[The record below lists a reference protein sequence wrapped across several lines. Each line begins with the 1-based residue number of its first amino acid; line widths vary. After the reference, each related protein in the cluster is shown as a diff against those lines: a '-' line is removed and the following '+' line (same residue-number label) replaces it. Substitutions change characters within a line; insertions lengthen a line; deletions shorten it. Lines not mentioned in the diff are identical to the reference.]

1 MVISAATPDVST
13 TPYAPYAPPTPTPEL
28 EVVERERSDPRGVAS
43 SAPPTLC
50 RRCDTRLMRGYDE
63 PQCPTCSYVD
73 YSQTLVDARVRARC
87 IISSATLYVLRY
99 VGDFPSL
106 SDTLTH
112 VKLIRVRNRV
122 TYAVNC
128 PFCDRAMDQSSLSGK
143 RPDVREQRYKCMD
156 GHRVSLVPRKNGALG
171 WK

>member
-1 MVISAATPDVST
+1 MVISAATRDISP
-13 TPYAPYAPPTPTPEL
+13 TPYAPTIPRPG
-28 EVVERERSDPRGVAS
+28 VEAAESERSDPRGVAPS
-43 SAPPTLC
+43 TTHALC

-63 PQCPTCSYVD
+63 PQCPSCGYVD
-73 YSQTLVDARVRARC
+73 YSHAPKDARAMTKR
-87 IISSATLYVLRY
+87 IISSATLSVLRY

-106 SDTLTH
+106 SETLTH

-122 TYAVNC
+122 MYAVNC
-128 PFCDRAMDQSSLSGK
+128 PFCERAMDQSSLSGK

-156 GHRVSLVPRKNGALG
+156 GHRVSLVPSNNGSSLG